1 MNNNRVPEAHFGR
14 HFSLW
19 KLPGQL
25 PLLVWMTL
33 VLQGL
38 LICISPVDGQE
49 LPVENGFAA
58 RIDGKVITLAELDRA
73 VQRQISSARG
83 QIHESVIEQET
94 ARLRPLVLRSLIE
107 RQLLLQRAIHEKIVL
122 PPGAVDSYLQDTVDK
137 LSQAEGTRYSI
148 DDYLAL
154 WEQQFGEA
162 ELDLRVRL
170 GEELRIDELRRR
182 KIRSTRSI
190 SPKKLREYYKS
201 HQEEFT
207 GESHISFRQLLIAM
221 DDPDSGRIQDEASRA
236 LESGDDFEELVKKWS
251 MGPRRDIG
259 GLYRMTDSE
268 LDARFPPVPEVVRGL
283 TPGETS
289 SWFICRGY
297 IRKILMVERAEGIP
311 LDFARAQ
318 GQIRMILTRDLE
330 QKKRKQF
337 EESLW
342 REAHVEVF
350 IPGVSLPTT

>member
-1 MNNNRVPEAHFGR
+1 MKNNRVLKADSSRQFWI
-14 HFSLW
+14 W
-19 KLPGQL
+19 KLPRRT
-25 PLLVWMTL
+25 PWMVLL
-33 VLQGL
+33 GL
-38 LICISPVDGQE
+38 LLCISSVDGQE

-58 RIDGKVITLAELDRA
+58 RIDGTVITLAELDRA
-73 VQRQISSARG
+73 VHRQITSARG
-83 QIHESVIEQET
+83 QIHESLIEQET
-94 ARLRPLVLRSLIE
+94 ARLLPIVLRSLIE

-122 PPGAVDSYLQDTVDK
+122 PPEAVESYLQDTVDR
-137 LSQAEGTRYSI
+137 LSRAEGTRYSI

-154 WEQQFGEA
+154 WEQQFGEG
-162 ELDLRVRL
+162 EMDLRTRL

-201 HQEEFT
+201 HQAEFT

-221 DDPDSGRIQDEASRA
+221 DDPDSSRIREESSRA
-236 LESGDDFEELVKKWS
+236 LEAGDDFEELVKKWS

-283 TPGETS
+283 KPGDTS
-289 SWFICRGY
+289 DWFICRGY
-297 IRKILMVERAEGIP
+297 IHKILMVERAEGVP

-318 GQIRMILTRDLE
+318 DQIRTILTRDLE

-342 REAHVEVF
+342 REANVEVF